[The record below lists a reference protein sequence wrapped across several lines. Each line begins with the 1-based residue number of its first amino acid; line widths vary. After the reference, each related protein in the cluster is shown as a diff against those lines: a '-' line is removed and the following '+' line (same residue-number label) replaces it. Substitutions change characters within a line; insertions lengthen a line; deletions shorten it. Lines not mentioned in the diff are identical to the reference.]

1 VCCEGMQGFSHA
13 ATPATLSVAKDQN
26 LAVLAAQRKRAQ
38 LSKSSS
44 DDADNSVITGAPTC
58 GSTAVPAA

>member
-1 VCCEGMQGFSHA
+1 VCCEGILGVARA

-26 LAVLAAQRKRAQ
+26 LAVLAAQRKHAQ